1 MKWNKLSRS
10 GCAWRIVI
18 DVKSNWN
25 SVIGDKGFFFNIQQN
40 NRTEKQPLF
49 PRQAQPDLLHCVI
62 FNDNWSITRFVEL
75 GNFMST
81 SQLMGFLFF
90 CVSLSAWWIVVWLG
104 IKKRES
110 VVIPFIG
117 SAILGIGVPG
127 ILADLFTTFDVPS
140 YFNILWISWT
150 VLPVVLVCLY
160 YLKFGIRQK

>member
-1 MKWNKLSRS
+1 
-10 GCAWRIVI
+10 
-18 DVKSNWN
+18 
-25 SVIGDKGFFFNIQQN
+25 
-40 NRTEKQPLF
+40 
-49 PRQAQPDLLHCVI
+49 
-62 FNDNWSITRFVEL
+62 
-75 GNFMST
+75 MST